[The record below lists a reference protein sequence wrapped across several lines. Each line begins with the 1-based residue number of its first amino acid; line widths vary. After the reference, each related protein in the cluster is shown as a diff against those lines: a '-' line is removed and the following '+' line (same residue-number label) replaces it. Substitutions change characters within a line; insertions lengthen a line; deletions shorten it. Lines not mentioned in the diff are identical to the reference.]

1 MFVNED
7 LNNSKSTNIKLNFPL
22 YYSPYIHKKKR
33 KEIYTPNPGK
43 SRWKRVRRIQEI
55 K

>member
-22 YYSPYIHKKKR
+22 YYSPYIHKKKKNEQLFNKFEYQR
-33 KEIYTPNPGK
+33 
-43 SRWKRVRRIQEI
+43 
-55 K
+55 